1 MQILIEIPDDEY
13 KMLVNPYQWN
23 EAQCMRLKR
32 IVINGTVIPKNH
44 GRLVD
49 ADQIINVIKEIYDA
63 SPVKTLVTSADMY
76 FLKKVL
82 DNSNVIIEAEK
93 EIKE

>member
-32 IVINGTVIPKNH
+32 IVINGIVIPKNH
-44 GRLVD
+44 GRLID
-49 ADQIINVIKEIYDA
+49 ADQIIDVVKEIYDS

-82 DNSNVIIEAEK
+82 NGAKVIIEAEK
-93 EIKE
+93 ETEK

>member
-32 IVINGTVIPKNH
+32 IVINGI
-44 GRLVD
+44 
-49 ADQIINVIKEIYDA
+49 
-63 SPVKTLVTSADMY
+63 
-76 FLKKVL
+76 
-82 DNSNVIIEAEK
+82 IIEAEK
-93 EIKE
+93 EKKK